1 MDVDSH
7 MWQLGVELN
16 VTGLASNG
24 VAAAWAG
31 TAAHFTAFHP
41 TNGQHVTAVIP
52 VAADGTA
59 VGTLTLGHTPRAD
72 GPDEAASGAA
82 ALWSPDSPA
91 LYNATVKLVSAGQS
105 TPLDSF
111 STYFGLRTIK
121 IELDDAGIPRPML
134 NGKFV
139 FQVGTLDQGFVSL
152 DHFVASS
159 VVCLD

>member
-1 MDVDSH
+1 MCDT

-72 GPDEAASGAA
+72 GPEWYSVRKYSLRRSLCWASHCCLYATRSGCC
-82 ALWSPDSPA
+82 WYA
-91 LYNATVKLVSAGQS
+91 LYLRLYSS
-105 TPLDSF
+105 RPIF
-111 STYFGLRTIK
+111 SMY
-121 IELDDAGIPRPML
+121 
-134 NGKFV
+134 
-139 FQVGTLDQGFVSL
+139 
-152 DHFVASS
+152 
-159 VVCLD
+159 CLL